1 MAHGATPQT
10 AGFGG
15 GFALV
20 VVMFVLLVIIG
31 ASIAGYSFY

>member
-10 AGFGG
+10 ADFGG
-15 GFALV
+15 GFAFV